1 MGKGVG
7 QEERGDMWNQERE
20 RERERAESGLRLVVV
35 VGHSG
40 PRWVTVGHSGPWWA
54 TVGHSGSGWAKR
66 RSNDLVAN
74 IRCWRQEV
82 LAPAPRSPP
91 GNFGHQ
97 RRLSGSW
104 NSRQMTVGKKPRHC
118 RASHNKQRPP
128 CSYLRW
134 AALGEGQMR
143 RRRVGERERTAP

>member
-20 RERERAESGLRLVVV
+20 GERERGRRAGYVLWWL
-35 VGHSG
+35 
-40 PRWVTVGHSGPWWA
+40 WVTVGHGGSRRA

-97 RRLSGSW
+97 RRLSGSG

-118 RASHNKQRPP
+118 RASHNKQRPL

>member
-7 QEERGDMWNQERE
+7 QEERGDMWNQE

-40 PRWVTVGHSGPWWA
+40 PRWA
-54 TVGHSGSGWAKR
+54 TVGHSGSRWAKR

-97 RRLSGSW
+97 RRLSGSG